1 MGALW
6 DGREAVHVVVPDG
19 IDDPGRPSGGNVYD
33 RRLIDAL
40 ASAGWVVDVHPVG
53 WCVAG
58 GRSGGSRAVAPR
70 AGRDAAGS
78 VVLVDGLV
86 ASAVPEVLVPES
98 RRLRLVVLLHLPLG
112 GRDDAEATT
121 REGRV
126 LSAAGAVVTTSR
138 WTRDRALELY
148 ALPPQR
154 VHVAAP
160 GAARSA
166 AVRGTPQGRQLLC
179 VAALTPDKGHDVLL
193 AALGKVSDLDWDLV
207 CVGSRDVD
215 PAHTAEL
222 ALLAEELGLGG
233 RVRFAGTQTGPR
245 LAASY
250 AAADVVVLPTR
261 IESYG
266 MVLTEAL
273 ARGIPVIASAVGGV
287 PEAVGARPHG
297 AGPDGRL
304 PGLLV
309 PPGDAGALADAVRR
323 WLELPELR
331 VTLRRN
337 ALERRASLTGWDE
350 TADRVARV
358 LTGVG
363 A

>member
-1 MGALW
+1 MGGSLK
-6 DGREAVHVVVPDG
+6 AVQVHMVVPDG

-40 ASAGWVVDVHPVG
+40 ASAG
-53 WCVAG
+53 
-58 GRSGGSRAVAPR
+58 
-70 AGRDAAGS
+70 
-78 VVLVDGLV
+78 
-86 ASAVPEVLVPES
+86 PEVLVPES

-112 GRDDAEATT
+112 GRDDAEVTT

-193 AALGKVSDLDWDLV
+193 AALGKVADLEWNLV

-215 PAHTAEL
+215 QA
-222 ALLAEELGLGG
+222 
-233 RVRFAGTQTGPR
+233 
-245 LAASY
+245 Y
-250 AAADVVVLPTR
+250 A
-261 IESYG
+261 
-266 MVLTEAL
+266 
-273 ARGIPVIASAVGGV
+273 
-287 PEAVGARPHG
+287 
-297 AGPDGRL
+297 
-304 PGLLV
+304 
-309 PPGDAGALADAVRR
+309 
-323 WLELPELR
+323 
-331 VTLRRN
+331 
-337 ALERRASLTGWDE
+337 
-350 TADRVARV
+350 
-358 LTGVG
+358 
-363 A
+363 